1 MSTARKMRAPR
12 TEPAIAPMFDRGVAG
27 TVEEDV
33 VGAELAVEVEEG
45 VMVEEGADPS
55 IQDASPDSPTVL
67 RILPP

>member
-1 MSTARKMRAPR
+1 
-12 TEPAIAPMFDRGVAG
+12 MFDRGVAG

-33 VGAELAVEVEEG
+33 VGAELEVEVEVEVEEG

>member
-1 MSTARKMRAPR
+1 
-12 TEPAIAPMFDRGVAG
+12 MFDRGVAG
-27 TVEEDV
+27 TVEEEDV
-33 VGAELAVEVEEG
+33 VGAELEVEVEEG